1 MVTGKINAMKN
12 KSIIFF
18 LFFYLFFYIN
28 NYLHPMSFGDD
39 YLYAFIWEGN
49 PMFVPLS
56 ENAVRVS
63 SLSDLVKSQWLLYM
77 TWGGRVVG
85 QTLTQFFIWLG
96 KDVFNFFNALAS
108 TLLIAEIYWC
118 ANKGKITFTFDAR
131 RLCFIFFSLWA
142 FTPGFNPVF
151 LWLTCA
157 CIYVWP
163 AMFLLAFLLP
173 YIKKFYNFHIKIG
186 SGIAYN
192 VSIFVLGII
201 AGCGNENVVCWIIVG
216 LLLFLFLYRKC
227 RCKETWLYLGVAGLM
242 TGYAILMLAPGNMA
256 RMTAEHGTNWLTRNL
271 LETNF
276 SMLMAVLT
284 FQFILWYFSLKSL
297 YILKKEKTNWRIIN
311 KDRFLVSAF
320 CMVSFLMSATMM
332 LSPFFPARSGF
343 HGTILLIIAC
353 AILLRLQNEKEV
365 VLVPKPARGFLFI
378 VGVIY
383 FITTSCVSIRH
394 SYYIDLEMKE
404 IINQARQLRAS
415 SSNEVLIVKPL
426 KESDKLTDMLSGFH
440 ISSFGL
446 SDDMNNWCNVA
457 FARYYS
463 IKGIKLSK

>member
-1 MVTGKINAMKN
+1 
-12 KSIIFF
+12 
-18 LFFYLFFYIN
+18 
-28 NYLHPMSFGDD
+28 MSFGDD

-63 SLSDLVKSQWLLYM
+63 SLSDLAKSQWLLYM

-118 ANKGKITFTFDAR
+118 ANKGEITFAFDAR

-186 SGIAYN
+186 SGLAYN

-201 AGCGNENVVCWIIVG
+201 AGCGNENVICWIIVG

-256 RMTAEHGTNWLTRNL
+256 RLTAEHGTNWLTIDVVKKNIV
-271 LETNF
+271 
-276 SMLMAVLT
+276 MLVSILT
-284 FQFILWYFSLKSL
+284 FQLMLWYFSLKSL
-297 YILKKEKTNWRIIN
+297 IVLKKGKIKRRFLN
-311 KDRFLVSAF
+311 KDKILVITLYRL
-320 CMVSFLMSATMM
+320 SFVMTATM
-332 LSPFFPARSGF
+332 LFSPFFPARSGF
-343 HGTILLIIAC
+343 PGTILLIIAS
-353 AILLRLQNEKEV
+353 AVLLRLQNENGI
-365 VLVPKPARGFLFI
+365 VLVSKAAKNFLLI

-383 FITTSCVSIRH
+383 FITTTCVAIQY
-394 SYYIDLEMKE
+394 SYTLNLQMKE
-404 IINQARQLRAS
+404 IVEEAKQLQANS
-415 SSNEVLIVKPL
+415 SDKVLIVKPF
-426 KESDKLTDMLSGFH
+426 KESNGLTELLSGCH
-440 ISSFGL
+440 VSSFGL
-446 SDDMNNWCNVA
+446 SEDMNDWRNVP

-463 IKGIKLSK
+463 IKGIKASKME